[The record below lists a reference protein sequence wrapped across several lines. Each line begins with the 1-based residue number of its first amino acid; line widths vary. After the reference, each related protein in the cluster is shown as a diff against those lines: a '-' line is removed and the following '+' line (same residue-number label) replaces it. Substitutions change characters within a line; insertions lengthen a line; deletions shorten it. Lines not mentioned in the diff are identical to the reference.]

1 MKRQRILIGRGLGAG
16 LAATLVLS
24 LVIVLKQ
31 ALGVLPQL
39 STISVLAQM
48 VGYQSLAVGWIVHFF
63 VGVMLWGPLYA
74 WIDPKSSYPH
84 WFNGIMF
91 ASVVWLGVMLIIMPI
106 EGAGLFGLQLGL
118 VSPTA
123 TLMLH
128 WIYGA
133 VLGSAFGSSKLWVT
147 QMATPQSSPVAT
159 SIS

>member
-16 LAATLVLS
+16 LTATVGLS

-63 VGVMLWGPLYA
+63 VGVILWGPLYA

-106 EGAGLFGLQLGL
+106 EGPGLFGLQLGL

>member
-16 LAATLVLS
+16 LAATIVLS

-48 VGYQSLAVGWIVHFF
+48 LGYQSLAVGWFVHFF
-63 VGVMLWGPLYA
+63 VGVILWGPLYA
-74 WIDPKSSYPH
+74 WIDPKSSFPH
-84 WFNGIMF
+84 WFNGMMF
-91 ASVVWLGVMLIIMPI
+91 ASGVWLVVMLVIMPV
-106 EGAGLFGLQLGL
+106 EGTGLFGLDLGL
-118 VSPTA
+118 VTPTA

-133 VLGSAFGSSKLWVT
+133 VLGTVFGSSRLWESQLTT
-147 QMATPQSSPVAT
+147 QNSSPVPV
-159 SIS
+159 

>member
-1 MKRQRILIGRGLGAG
+1 MKRQRILISRGLGAG
-16 LAATLVLS
+16 LAATIVLS

-48 VGYQSLAVGWIVHFF
+48 LGYQSLAVGWIVHFF
-63 VGVMLWGPLYA
+63 VGVILWGPLYA

-91 ASVVWLGVMLIIMPI
+91 GSCVWLGLMLIIMPAL
-106 EGAGLFGLQLGL
+106 GAGLFGLQLGL
-118 VSPTA
+118 VTPTA

-128 WIYGA
+128 WIYGT
-133 VLGSAFGSSKLWVT
+133 VLGGVFGSSRFPMAQVAT
-147 QMATPQSSPVAT
+147 QISSPIT
-159 SIS
+159 T